1 MFSIFDSFKQ
11 SKNFHNKY
19 SQCDDMELARIFRE
33 ASGKEKLI
41 CAEIIQERL
50 LKSQIQE
57 KLLERDMERGEEESE
72 RIVEDHSI
80 LQEAFDEWKKENVF
94 VGLSSSIINLGA
106 SVIDSMK
113 EKAQQLADF
122 RAECEE
128 YDDMQLAEVF
138 RRKSGI
144 EKEVCVEVIKRR
156 MEDGDFHPVLE
167 DIVYD
172 WKNRNG

>member
-57 KLLERDMERGEEESE
+57 KFLENGIGSNEARV
-72 RIVEDHSI
+72 VEDHSI

-122 RAECEE
+122 RAECED

-138 RRKSGI
+138 RRKSGL
-144 EKEVCVEVIKRR
+144 EKKVCAEVIKRR
-156 MEDGDFHPVLE
+156 MEDGDFHPILE
-167 DIVYD
+167 DIVRD
-172 WKNRNG
+172 WQNRNS

>member
-1 MFSIFDSFKQ
+1 MFSVFDSISH
-11 SKNFHNKY
+11 SKNLHDKY
-19 SQCDDMELARIFRE
+19 SQCADAELARIFRE

>member
-33 ASGKEKLI
+33 ASGKENLI

-72 RIVEDHSI
+72 RIVEDPFYITGS
-80 LQEAFDEWKKENVF
+80 F
-94 VGLSSSIINLGA
+94 
-106 SVIDSMK
+106 
-113 EKAQQLADF
+113 
-122 RAECEE
+122 
-128 YDDMQLAEVF
+128 
-138 RRKSGI
+138 
-144 EKEVCVEVIKRR
+144 
-156 MEDGDFHPVLE
+156 
-167 DIVYD
+167 
-172 WKNRNG
+172 